1 MKKFTMEKYRVEDI
15 LRVNKQKTCKSDWV
29 FRIVDLQHL
38 SNNSNE
44 RYNVLFLQLPG
55 YNSVDR
61 DESWIGERDKCSP
74 FPLGMT

>member
-1 MKKFTMEKYRVEDI
+1 MEKYRVEDT
-15 LRVNKQKTCKSDWV
+15 LRINKQKTCESDWV

-61 DESWIGERDKCSP
+61 DESLIGERNKCIP